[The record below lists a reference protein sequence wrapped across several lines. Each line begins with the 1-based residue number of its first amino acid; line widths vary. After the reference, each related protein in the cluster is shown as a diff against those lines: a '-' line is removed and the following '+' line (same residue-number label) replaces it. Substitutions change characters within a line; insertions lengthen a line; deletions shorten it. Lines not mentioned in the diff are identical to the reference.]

1 MARLWTSGFE
11 SQHYFSEG
19 LSGQSAGTLTY
30 DTTNKHVSGT
40 RASAKYD
47 STSTPAL
54 IYHTLTQATT
64 NGRYY
69 YFRAYIRLSSAAGES
84 DVQIFNIR
92 STTPASVLQVRVNA
106 SNQLQLYNATG
117 SANIGSAS
125 AALSA
130 TTWYRVEV
138 GVMIVGSGSGNCYA
152 ELKIDGNTVASSTTL
167 SLGTVALGSVQM
179 GWVTAAAASHQIWLD
194 DCALN
199 DDQAG
204 AGQTSWPGEGKV
216 WLLLPTAD
224 NARGANWYD
233 DNAATTNLYA
243 ALDNTP
249 PVGVTHAP
257 TTMAA
262 TAQIYNATASTT
274 DPASKYDATMQTY
287 TAAGIPASDTI
298 DVVVACISSG
308 TNGTTARAHTPI
320 YSVILLKLP
329 LQPLL
334 HQQQRVAPILL
345 TGSIRIE
352 RHCTIQRLQE
362 VLPLYSPFTKKSTI

>member
-179 GWVTAAAASHQIWLD
+179 GWVTAAAASHQI
-194 DCALN
+194 
-199 DDQAG
+199 
-204 AGQTSWPGEGKV
+204 
-216 WLLLPTAD
+216 
-224 NARGANWYD
+224 
-233 DNAATTNLYA
+233 
-243 ALDNTP
+243 
-249 PVGVTHAP
+249 
-257 TTMAA
+257 
-262 TAQIYNATASTT
+262 
-274 DPASKYDATMQTY
+274 
-287 TAAGIPASDTI
+287 
-298 DVVVACISSG
+298 
-308 TNGTTARAHTPI
+308 
-320 YSVILLKLP
+320 
-329 LQPLL
+329 
-334 HQQQRVAPILL
+334 
-345 TGSIRIE
+345 
-352 RHCTIQRLQE
+352 
-362 VLPLYSPFTKKSTI
+362 VL